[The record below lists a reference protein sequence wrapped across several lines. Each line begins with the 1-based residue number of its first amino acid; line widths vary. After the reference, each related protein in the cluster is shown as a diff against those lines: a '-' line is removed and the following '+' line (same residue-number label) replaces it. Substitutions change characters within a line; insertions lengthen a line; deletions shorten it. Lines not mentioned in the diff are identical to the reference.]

1 MMRSTFAGF
10 TTGQLAM
17 AASQRAIDVTGQ
29 NIANINTEGYTQQR
43 LDIASLNLRNGSFY
57 NSSNRVRVGYGVDMT
72 GVSQLRD
79 PFLDAQYRSQIYKL
93 GTTDAHAAGLEK
105 LQVPFD
111 EAATSGV
118 RDAFLQ
124 LSNAL
129 QTLSKDDG
137 YTKENDTV
145 VRSRMQIL
153 VNLFREKST
162 TLQDIRKDTQDSF
175 KATDIK
181 DLNETLKNIANLNTT
196 IKNSQVLGNPALEL
210 MDQRNTL
217 LDELASYLPI
227 DVKYSQQHIGEGY
240 TVQVLDVTFTDTE
253 GNKHYLVSDG
263 RSGQFHADISRGP
276 DGNGPVT
283 LTLTDAEG
291 YTNEITDKIGGGTLK
306 GTLDFMNKSGDFD
319 DPPSDFKGIGYYEK
333 VLDSLVKTF
342 AEAFNDANKTIKTDA
357 DGNPVPKQV
366 EKNENGVNYL
376 VFNDNTTNPPTEI
389 YKNGDKYY
397 DSLSP
402 LYDVT
407 TSVDKDKLT
416 PVPQEKTDSNGDPV
430 YPQLKEGDYLVF
442 KNTANGN
449 SNVYQD
455 VKGNYFTKNAAGE
468 YEPAAENTIDAA
480 KLEIVPDK
488 NGDPLYEYEYVDH
501 PLFET
506 KDGTNNFTADN
517 IKVAEGW
524 MNGEYG
530 ITNTNNIVNGKI
542 GSSGNENILNMIDM
556 LSKNYDF
563 EVETN
568 KGTSTFY
575 KGSFFSCFANIES
588 TLAIDLSSS
597 TVMLDNQIT
606 VLNQTSNSRDAISGV
621 QLDEEGMKLLHY
633 NQSYSAAARLITTL
647 DEMLDKLINGTGVV
661 GR

>member
-57 NSSNRVRVGYGVDMT
+57 NSSNRIRVGYGVDMT

-162 TLQDIRKDTQDSF
+162 SLQDIRKDTQDSF

-210 MDQRNTL
+210 MDERNLL

-263 RSGQFHADISRGP
+263 RSGKFSTDISRGP

-291 YTNEITDKIGGGTLK
+291 YTNDITDKIGGGTLK
-306 GTLDFMNKSGDFD
+306 GTLDFLNKSGDFD

-342 AEAFNDANKTIKTDA
+342 AEAFNEANKSVKVDA
-357 DGNPVPKQV
+357 DGNPVYKLDASNNPIIK
-366 EKNENGVNYL
+366 KDENGNDVYNQKRAGANNEYL
-376 VFNDNTTNPPTEI
+376 VFTNPA
-389 YKNGDKYY
+389 D
-397 DSLSP
+397 
-402 LYDVT
+402 
-407 TSVDKDKLT
+407 
-416 PVPQEKTDSNGDPV
+416 
-430 YPQLKEGDYLVF
+430 
-442 KNTANGN
+442 N
-449 SNVYQD
+449 SEVYQD
-455 VKGNYFTKNAAGE
+455 VKGNYFIYNNTTNK
-468 YEPAAENTIDAA
+468 YEP
-480 KLEIVPDK
+480 VPDSLDTK
-488 NGDPLYEYEYVDH
+488 TLKIVDDLTSPVYEYEYVDN

-506 KDGTNNFTADN
+506 RDGSNNFTADN
-517 IKVAEGW
+517 IKIAQGW
-524 MNGEYG
+524 MDGTYG
-530 ITNTNNIVNGKI
+530 ITNTNNVVNDKI

-556 LSKNYDF
+556 LSKDYYF
-563 EVETN
+563 EVDTAAGKN
-568 KGTSTFY
+568 TFY

-588 TLAIDLSSS
+588 TLAIDMSSS

-621 QLDEEGMKLLHY
+621 QLDEEGMNLLHY

>member
-210 MDQRNTL
+210 MDQRNVL

-253 GNKHYLVSDG
+253 GNKHYLISDG
-263 RSGQFHADISRGP
+263 RSGQFHADISRNP
-276 DGNGPVT
+276 DGQGPVT

-342 AEAFNDANKTIKTDA
+342 ADAFNQANKTVKTDEN
-357 DGNPVPKQV
+357 GNPVPKQKV
-366 EKNENGVNYL
+366 VSDNGTDYL
-376 VFNDNTTNPPTEI
+376 VFTDNSQNPPKEI
-389 YKNGDKYY
+389 YKNGDDYY
-397 DSLSP
+397 DTMP
-402 LYDVT
+402 PGTPITVN
-407 TSVDKDKLT
+407 KDDLT
-416 PVPQEKTDSNGDPV
+416 PVPQEKIENGGFV
-430 YPQLKEGDYLVF
+430 YPQKKVDGYLVF
-442 KNTANGN
+442 TDPTN
-449 SNVYQD
+449 SNSEVYQD
-455 VKGNYFTKNAAGE
+455 VKGNYFIKNAAGE
-468 YEPAAENTIDAA
+468 YEPAAENTIDA
-480 KLEIVPDK
+480 KSLVVVPDK
-488 NGDPLYEYEYVDH
+488 TQEPVYEYEYVDH

-506 KDGTNNFTADN
+506 KDGSNNFTADN
-517 IKVAEGW
+517 IKIAEDW

-556 LSKNYDF
+556 LSKNYNFD
-563 EVETN
+563 VDTD

-588 TLAIDLSSS
+588 TLAIDISSS
-597 TVMLDNQIT
+597 TVTLDNQIT
-606 VLNQTSNSRDAISGV
+606 VLNQTSNARDSISGV

>member
-263 RSGQFHADISRGP
+263 RSGQFHADISRNP

-366 EKNENGVNYL
+366 EKNENGVNYF
-376 VFNDNTTNPPTEI
+376 VFNDNTTNPPKEI

-402 LYDVT
+402 LNDVT

-416 PVPQEKTDSNGDPV
+416 PVPQEKTDSKGDPV

-442 KNTANGN
+442 ENTANGN
-449 SNVYQD
+449 SKVYQD
-455 VKGNYFTKNAAGE
+455 VKGNYYTKNAADE
-468 YEPAAENTIDAA
+468 YEPIAENTIDAA
-480 KLEIVPDK
+480 KLKIVPDK
-488 NGDPLYEYEYVDH
+488 SGDPLYEYEYVDH

-506 KDGTNNFTADN
+506 KDGTDNFTADN

>member
-263 RSGQFHADISRGP
+263 RSGQFHADISRNP

-357 DGNPVPKQV
+357 DGNPVPKQQV
-366 EKNENGVNYL
+366 KTDNNNIDYL
-376 VFNDNTTNPPTEI
+376 VYKDSAGKEIYQNGDLYYDNWPPTS
-389 YKNGDKYY
+389 N
-397 DSLSP
+397 
-402 LYDVT
+402 VT
-407 TSVDKDKLT
+407 VKKDELT
-416 PVPQEKTDSNGDPV
+416 PVPQQKTDSAGKLV
-430 YPQLKEGDYLVF
+430 FAQLKEDGYLVF
-442 KNTANGN
+442 EDTTN
-449 SNVYQD
+449 SNNRVYQD
-455 VKGNYFTKNAAGE
+455 VKGNYFIKNNGE
-468 YEPAAENTIDAA
+468 YEPAPENTIKAEN
-480 KLEIVPDK
+480 LEIVQGTTEPV
-488 NGDPLYEYEYVDH
+488 YEYEYVAH

>member
-210 MDQRNTL
+210 MDQRNML

-263 RSGQFHADISRGP
+263 RSGQFHADISRNP

-357 DGNPVPKQV
+357 DGNPVPKQKTITV
-366 EKNENGVNYL
+366 GGTDYPVFDNKGGTPPQVYQKDGKYYNVTDNTEVNINPNDLTQVPQQKTDSAGNLVFAQLKEDGYL
-376 VFNDNTTNPPTEI
+376 VFED
-389 YKNGDKYY
+389 
-397 DSLSP
+397 
-402 LYDVT
+402 
-407 TSVDKDKLT
+407 
-416 PVPQEKTDSNGDPV
+416 
-430 YPQLKEGDYLVF
+430 
-442 KNTANGN
+442 TANGN
-449 SNVYQD
+449 NRVYQD
-455 VKGNYFTKNAAGE
+455 VKGNYFIKNNNNE
-468 YEPAAENTIDAA
+468 YEPAPENTIKAENL
-480 KLEIVPDK
+480 KIVPGK
-488 NGDPLYEYEYVDH
+488 EPVYEYEYVDH

-563 EVETN
+563 DVNTD

>member
-210 MDQRNTL
+210 MDQRNML

-263 RSGQFHADISRGP
+263 RSGQFHADISRNP

-342 AEAFNDANKTIKTDA
+342 AEAFNEANKTIKTDD
-357 DGNPVPKQV
+357 DGNPIYKLDPGGNKIPAT
-366 EKNENGVNYL
+366 ENG
-376 VFNDNTTNPPTEI
+376 
-389 YKNGDKYY
+389 
-397 DSLSP
+397 
-402 LYDVT
+402 
-407 TSVDKDKLT
+407 
-416 PVPQEKTDSNGDPV
+416 QPV
-430 YPQLKEGDYLVF
+430 YEQDREGDYLVF
-442 KNTANGN
+442 KTTDNPPQK
-449 SNVYQD
+449 VYQD
-455 VKGNYFTKNAAGE
+455 VKGNYYLKNNNE
-468 YEPAAENTIDAA
+468 YEKIPDTIDT
-480 KLEIVPDK
+480 KTLEKSYDNKTVV
-488 NGDPLYEYEYVDH
+488 YEYEYVDR

-563 EVETN
+563 DVNTD

>member
-263 RSGQFHADISRGP
+263 RSGQFHADISRNP

-342 AEAFNDANKTIKTDA
+342 AEAFNDANKTIKTDD

-397 DSLSP
+397 NKLNPPTEITPPVD
-402 LYDVT
+402 T
-407 TSVDKDKLT
+407 TNLT
-416 PVPQEKTDSNGDPV
+416 PVPQQKTDSAGKLV
-430 YPQLKEGDYLVF
+430 FAQLKEDGYLVF
-442 KNTANGN
+442 TDKSNNNTT
-449 SNVYQD
+449 VYQD
-455 VKGNYFTKNAAGE
+455 VKGNYFIKNNGE
-468 YEPAAENTIDAA
+468 YEPAPENTIKAEN
-480 KLEIVPDK
+480 LEIVQGTTEPV
-488 NGDPLYEYEYVDH
+488 YEYEYVDH

-506 KDGTNNFTADN
+506 KDGTDNFTADN

-563 EVETN
+563 EVDTN